1 MIKYIIKAIKAAQ
14 EQHRQQVKLS
24 TLFKID
30 KNNSIKVRL
39 PKNYIE
45 MLEVISMSGINKPNT
60 LDALIKGE
68 VRFIKH
74 QHYDICE
81 FIAVIDQRVDRYT
94 ESRLKEFALNQLV
107 KKLMEDE
114 NIIRITNG
122 ERTSP
127 AHVQRTY
134 SIKVAI
140 ERR

>member
-1 MIKYIIKAIKAAQ
+1 MIKYIINAIKAAQ

-30 KNNSIKVRL
+30 KKDSIKVRL

-45 MLEVISMSGINKPNT
+45 MLEVIARYGINKPNT

-68 VRFIKH
+68 VMFMRS

-81 FIAVIDQRVDRYT
+81 FHTVLELREDRYP
-94 ESRLKEFALNQLV
+94 ESELKRYALTQLV
-107 KKLMEDE
+107 KELMKDD
-114 NIIRITNG
+114 NIIKITNG
-122 ERTSP
+122 KRTSP
-127 AHVQRTY
+127 VSIERIY

-140 ERR
+140 ERK